1 MRRQDQKLEISDEA
15 VGELRQI
22 GDHTLAMFDGMLQ
35 TLREQ
40 DDGAARR
47 VLEGERSLDTMQ
59 VQLKENHVLRL
70 QNQECHILSGLLFVS
85 FVDNLEKIGDHITNI
100 AQASLRH
107 LRWSQELQLEE

>member
-1 MRRQDQKLEISDEA
+1 LDE
-15 VGELRQI
+15 LKQI
-22 GDHTLAMFDGMLQ
+22 GDHTLSMFDEVLQ

-40 DDGAARR
+40 DDKAAHR
-47 VLEGERSLDTMQ
+47 VLEREKLLNIMQ

-107 LRWSQELQLEE
+107 LRWSQELRLDE

>member
-1 MRRQDQKLEISDEA
+1 
-15 VGELRQI
+15 
-22 GDHTLAMFDGMLQ
+22 MFEEVLH

-40 DDGAARR
+40 DDKAAHQ
-47 VLEGERSLDTMQ
+47 VLEKEKLLDAMQ

-70 QNQECHILSGLLFVS
+70 QNHECHILSGLLFVS

-107 LRWSQELQLEE
+107 LRWSQELKLTE